1 MKMNN
6 SLALDNSTKIE
17 FVLIFAPIY
26 NENIGGVIML
36 HKFSDLLNRFG
47 VSSFIFPYFDN
58 TYENLKEPSKYN
70 KEYLQEKLL
79 KAKSSFKI
87 NSTFSTS
94 LLEDVTLLDDLNKW
108 AVVYPEVVSGN
119 PLGAKNVIRWF
130 LHYPGFHTGITNYGD
145 KELYFKVS
153 SEMQDF
159 HYKNSKTSNIILKFL
174 HYPLELYNLD
184 NVSKQRKGTAYCL
197 HKGKDK
203 EIQHD
208 LSDSILIDGKSHK
221 EIAEIFKAV
230 EMFISYDAHT
240 SYIAFAVLCGCK
252 TVVIKDNE
260 DNEKVWRRDLENKYG
275 IVYGL
280 ENRDKAKANSFVLLN
295 DILCEASSYEKLIQD
310 FSKEVHEFFV

>member
-1 MKMNN
+1 MKTNG
-6 SLALDNSTKIE
+6 SLASGNHRKIE
-17 FVLIFAPIY
+17 HILVFTPTY

-36 HKFSDLLNRFG
+36 HKLSDQLNRAG

-58 TYENLKEPSKYN
+58 THENLKTPSQYN
-70 KEYLQEKLL
+70 REYLQAKLL
-79 KAKSSFKI
+79 KAKNSFEV
-87 NSTFSTS
+87 NGAFRTS
-94 LLEDVTLLDDLNKW
+94 LLEDTSLLDDLDKW

-130 LHYPGFHTGITNYGD
+130 LHYPGFHTGIINYGD

-159 HYKNSKTSNIILKFL
+159 HYKNSKVSDVILKFL

-184 NVSKQRKGTAYCL
+184 DVSKQRKGTAYCL

-208 LSDSILIDGKSHK
+208 LRDSILIDGKSHK

-240 SYIAFAVLCGCK
+240 SYIAFAILCGCK
-252 TVVIKDNE
+252 TVVIKDNA
-260 DNEKVWRRDLENKYG
+260 DNEKVWRRDLKNQYG

-280 ENRDKAKANSFVLLN
+280 ENQDKAKVNSSVLLN
-295 DILCEASSYEKLIQD
+295 DILCEASTYEKLIQD
-310 FSKEVHEFFV
+310 FSKEVDEFFL